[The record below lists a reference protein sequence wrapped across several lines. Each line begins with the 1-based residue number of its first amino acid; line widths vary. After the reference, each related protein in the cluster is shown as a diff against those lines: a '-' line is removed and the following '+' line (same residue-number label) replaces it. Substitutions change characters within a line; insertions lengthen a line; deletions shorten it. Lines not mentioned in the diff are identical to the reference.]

1 MYTDIKKVAII
12 IIILL
17 LIGFTPAYSFKISE
31 CYSTYNYG
39 DFGNNGAQNS
49 TLSILIS
56 QTLLRILEILLYS
69 YQIILVIRKIQKKF
83 PKAMLTQLRRN
94 VTPKLVLK
102 EMQVPKYRLVIIA
115 LWKRNLIHK
124 WMLKINLPQYKPQM
138 MIQIK

>member
-49 TLSILIS
+49 TLSNSNITNPASDIGNTSLQLS
-56 QTLLRILEILLYS
+56 NNTGDKVNS
-69 YQIILVIRKIQKKF
+69 KKVS
-83 PKAMLTQLRRN
+83 K
-94 VTPKLVLK
+94 
-102 EMQVPKYRLVIIA
+102 
-115 LWKRNLIHK
+115 
-124 WMLKINLPQYKPQM
+124 KPC
-138 MIQIK
+138 